1 MLSVSVCLAALLI
14 GGLIWGGNYLVTFAI
29 GRSTGLKD
37 IAPESTLSEEATQ
50 GIIQKLAAA
59 GPTSPGVDGE
69 CHCGSGAD
77 TV

>member
-50 GIIQKLAAA
+50 GIIQNWRRQAQQAQA
-59 GPTSPGVDGE
+59 WM
-69 CHCGSGAD
+69 ANA
-77 TV
+77 TVEAV